1 MKKPNGFRSTSYDVG
16 YRTHPKN
23 GRYRKGRSGN
33 PRGRT
38 QGEENLLSIFKR
50 IADRRVK
57 VHDGTKARTMP
68 LAEAIILQNYKAAV
82 QKDDPIAMGNILRLA
97 EQAGEF
103 KDLNDPKVAGRPIFM
118 PRKAS
123 SEEEFDAENGASR
136 VEAIPSRTYR
146 ARED

>member
-16 YRTHPKN
+16 YRKPPKN

-57 VHDGTKARTMP
+57 VHDGTKARTMS

-82 QKDDPIAMGNILRLA
+82 QKDPTAMGNIWRLA
-97 EQAGEF
+97 EHAGEF

-118 PRKAS
+118 PRKVS
-123 SEEEFDAENGASR
+123 SEEEFNAENGAST
-136 VEAIPSRTYR
+136 VEAIPSRTYG